1 LLDGQILVE
10 IFGKLGGISL
20 KRVSICLDHLF
31 YIQGSQV
38 VLLLLFAMMTPFQEL
53 RAIFLQW
60 TLAVAQYLTTD
71 GI

>member
-1 LLDGQILVE
+1 MLDGQILVE

-20 KRVSICLDHLF
+20 KRVSICLF
-31 YIQGSQV
+31 YIEGSQV

>member
-20 KRVSICLDHLF
+20 KRVSICLF
-31 YIQGSQV
+31 YIEGSQV